1 MPADSPIPPQARK
14 PSKNRTLLIE
24 AARTLMARDG
34 YAGTG
39 TEAIVARAGVTRG
52 ALYYQFVDKADLFR
66 AVCEETIQRVIVRL
80 ADETMQ
86 KAESGEHELRV
97 GGLLLLDYF
106 GEPEVAQILLVDGP
120 AVLGFAAW
128 RELLEPVVL
137 GLLRHGL
144 GHLVEVDQLK
154 ADRVEPLAHLL
165 FGSLTQ
171 AGIAIG
177 SARDPDRARA
187 EYADAVLELLSGIG
201 RPATQAP

>member
-1 MPADSPIPPQARK
+1 MTSSEPLAQRAKK
-14 PSKNRTLLIE
+14 PSKNRAQLIE
-24 AARTLMARDG
+24 AARSLMARQG

-39 TEAIVARAGVTRG
+39 TEAIVTHAGVTRG

-66 AVCEETIQRVIVRL
+66 AVCEETLQQVALRL

-86 KAESGEHELRV
+86 KAASGEEELRV

-120 AVLGFAAW
+120 AVLGFATW

-144 GHLVEVDQLK
+144 GHLVEADRLQ

-177 SARDPDRARA
+177 SARDPERARS

-201 RPATQAP
+201 AATRD